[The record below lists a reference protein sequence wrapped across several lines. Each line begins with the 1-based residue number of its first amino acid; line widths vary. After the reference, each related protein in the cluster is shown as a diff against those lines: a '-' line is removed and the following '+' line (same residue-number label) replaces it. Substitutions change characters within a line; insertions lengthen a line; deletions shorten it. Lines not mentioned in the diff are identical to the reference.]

1 MREIQPKA
9 DLPSLN
15 TKVKVVNECSNIF
28 TSNIS
33 LGANNIISTGLIQ
46 GFNIPALDVRIT
58 AAQTTANNALLKTG
72 GTMIGNI
79 VMGVNNIIGTG
90 LIQGFNIPALDV
102 RITAAQT
109 TANNALLRTGGAMT
123 GHISTNQTS
132 FLDNQLVSKMYVDS
146 AIAANASVIKP
157 SSIILYNE
165 IGEKKVSLDV
175 IGDTFKINTEL
186 PVSIQN
192 VADVANSIGA
202 LESNMS
208 QIQQE
213 LQGIAAAILAINNN
227 MYLNSKKIDD
237 AYNII
242 ACLTNR
248 PLRE

>member
-15 TKVKVVNECSNIF
+15 TKIKVVNECSNVF

-33 LGANNIISTGLIQ
+33 LGS
-46 GFNIPALDVRIT
+46 
-58 AAQTTANNALLKTG
+58 
-72 GTMIGNI
+72 
-79 VMGVNNIIGTG
+79 NNIIGTG

-109 TANNALLRTGGAMT
+109 MANNALLKTGGTMVGNIVMGANNIIGTGLIQGFNIPALDVRITAAQTAADNALLRTGGAMT

-146 AIAANASVIKP
+146 VILTNAPKP

-165 IGEKKVSLDV
+165 NGEKKVSLDV

-186 PVSIQN
+186 PVGIQN
-192 VADVANSIGA
+192 IADIANSIGA

>member
-15 TKVKVVNECSNIF
+15 TKVKVVNECSNVF

-33 LGANNIISTGLIQ
+33 LGS
-46 GFNIPALDVRIT
+46 
-58 AAQTTANNALLKTG
+58 
-72 GTMIGNI
+72 
-79 VMGVNNIIGTG
+79 NNIIGTG

-109 TANNALLRTGGAMT
+109 AANNALLKTGGTMVGNIVMGANNIIGTGLIQGFNIPALDVRITAAQTMADNALLRTGGAMT

-146 AIAANASVIKP
+146 VILTNDKP

-165 IGEKKVSLDV
+165 NGEKKVSLDV

-186 PVSIQN
+186 PVGIQN
-192 VADVANSIGA
+192 IADIANSIGA